1 MKKFLF
7 GVVCVIFVGCA
18 EPVLNSSEYV
28 IVDTLEDNRNGF
40 DMILSYDVVVM
51 VKQDSSFH
59 YGRLT
64 NDGILVDINI
74 KKVKNYYK

>member
-7 GVVCVIFVGCA
+7 GIICIIFVGCV
-18 EPVLNSSEYV
+18 EPVLNSNEYV
-28 IVDTLEDNRNGF
+28 IIDTLENNRNGF
-40 DMILSYDVVVM
+40 GMILSYDVVVM
-51 VKQDSSFH
+51 VKEDSSFH

-64 NDGILVDINI
+64 NDGILVDIDI

>member
-7 GVVCVIFVGCA
+7 GVICVIFVGCV
-18 EPVLNSSEYV
+18 EPVLNSGEYV
-28 IVDTLEDNRNGF
+28 VVDTLEDNRNSFGR
-40 DMILSYDVVVM
+40 ILSHDVVVM
-51 VKQDSSFH
+51 VKEDSSFH

>member
-7 GVVCVIFVGCA
+7 GVVCLIFVGCV
-18 EPVLNSSEYV
+18 ETVLNSNEYV

-40 DMILSYDVVVM
+40 GRILSYDVVVM
-51 VKQDSSFH
+51 VKEDSSFH